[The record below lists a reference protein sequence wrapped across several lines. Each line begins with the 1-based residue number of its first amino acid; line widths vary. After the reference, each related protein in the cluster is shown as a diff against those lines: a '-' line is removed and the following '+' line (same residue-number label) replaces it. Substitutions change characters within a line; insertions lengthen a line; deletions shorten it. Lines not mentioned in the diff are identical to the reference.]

1 MLSATGSRGARRLR
15 FFILALLAIEFLDEL
30 VFGVREAAW
39 PLIRDDL
46 GLSYTQIGILLGAP
60 GILSGIVEPFI
71 GVLGDIWRRRVLV
84 LGGGMFFAVALF
96 LTGASQSFATLLLS
110 FMLIYPSSGAFVS
123 LSQATLMDIEPTR
136 HQRNMARWNLA
147 GSVGVVCGSLALGAA
162 ASLNLD
168 WRVLFFALAGLTLI
182 PLGAASRVAF
192 GAGHH
197 PEHNPGLWGGFK
209 EALAALRRRE
219 VLRWLTLLTFSD
231 LTGDV
236 LLGYLA
242 LYFVDV
248 VRTTPAQASVA
259 VVVWTVVSLL
269 MDFLTIPLLERIRG
283 VYLLRVGAWME
294 ILLLPVFLVIPGVG
308 AKLALL
314 ALLGVFNTG
323 WYPVL
328 QARLYSEMPGQ
339 SGRVMTVGNLFGLVG
354 GLLPLGLGL
363 VAERFDLAVMMWL
376 LLLGPIALLI
386 GIPWRL
392 KT

>member
-1 MLSATGSRGARRLR
+1 MR

-46 GLSYTQIGILLGAP
+46 GLSYTQIGILLGTP
-60 GILSGIVEPFI
+60 GIFSGIVEPFI
-71 GVLGDIWRRRVLV
+71 GVLGDVWRRRVLV

-96 LTGASQSFATLLLS
+96 LTGTSQSFAVLLLS
-110 FMLIYPSSGAFVS
+110 FMLFYPSSGAFVS
-123 LSQATLMDIEPTR
+123 LSQSTLMDMEPAR
-136 HQRNMARWNLA
+136 HERNMARWNLA
-147 GSVGVVCGSLALGAA
+147 GSMGVVCGSLALGATA
-162 ASLNLD
+162 ALNLD
-168 WRVLFFALAGLTLI
+168 WRVLFFALSGLTLI
-182 PLGAASRVAF
+182 PLVAASRVAF
-192 GAGHH
+192 GSGRNH
-197 PEHNPGLWGGFK
+197 EHNPGLWGGFK

-231 LTGDV
+231 LMGDV

-248 VRTTPAQASVA
+248 VATTPAQASAAVA
-259 VVVWTVVSLL
+259 IWTVVSLL
-269 MDFLTIPLLERIRG
+269 MDSLTIPLLERIRG
-283 VYLLRVGAWME
+283 AYLLRAGALME
-294 ILLLPVFLVIPGVG
+294 LVLLPIFLLVPGFG
-308 AKLALL
+308 PKLVLL
-314 ALLGVFNTG
+314 ALLGVFNAG

-363 VAERFDLAVMMWL
+363 VAERFDLAAMMWL
-376 LLLGPIALLI
+376 LLLGPIALLV
-386 GIPWRL
+386 GIPRRFR
-392 KT
+392 T